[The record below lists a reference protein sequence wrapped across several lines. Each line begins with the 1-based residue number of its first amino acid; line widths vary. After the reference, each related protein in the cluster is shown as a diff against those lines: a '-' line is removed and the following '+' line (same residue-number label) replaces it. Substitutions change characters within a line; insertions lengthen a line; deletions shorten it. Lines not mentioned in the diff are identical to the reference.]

1 MKICSVLGLTAGK
14 TAKNLIDNNK
24 TLINAEIK
32 QSCPIFI
39 KHQIIRDQ
47 RQITDQIQKKKNSNY
62 FNLGLY
68 FISIIETF
76 CLLVHHRI
84 YTIQSMAFHQREL
97 MMIVLGLRLKMQN
110 LDNDDSY
117 VERPHF

>member
-68 FISIIETF
+68 SISIIETF

-84 YTIQSMAFHQREL
+84 YTI
-97 MMIVLGLRLKMQN
+97 
-110 LDNDDSY
+110 
-117 VERPHF
+117 